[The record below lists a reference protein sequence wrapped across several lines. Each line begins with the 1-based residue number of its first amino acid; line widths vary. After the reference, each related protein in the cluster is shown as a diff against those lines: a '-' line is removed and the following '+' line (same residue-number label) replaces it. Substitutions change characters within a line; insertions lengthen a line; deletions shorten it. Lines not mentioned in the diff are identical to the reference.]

1 MYFILVHIFLTILL
15 TFWLDLWSIR
25 NLHRMTG
32 HCATGDEYGLAGVP
46 ASPCPGAHR
55 RRTDLMPAILIRSQA
70 GGQSTAPNTPGRAVS
85 LSRIDGAAAVCKQ
98 PRPSMASSK
107 SMSHLAAQKKTQ
119 GFRPTTTTANG
130 TNHVRAKTGGNLP
143 RKQGRLSLSLS
154 STSL

>member
-1 MYFILVHIFLTILL
+1 
-15 TFWLDLWSIR
+15 
-25 NLHRMTG
+25 MTG

-70 GGQSTAPNTPGRAVS
+70 GGGQSTAPNTPGRAVS

-119 GFRPTTTTANG
+119 GPRPTPTANA
-130 TNHVRAKTGGNLP
+130 TYHVRAKTGGNLP
-143 RKQGRLSLSLS
+143 RKQGRSPLSFLYRSLKCLPFLLSFGKRNRPS
-154 STSL
+154 AHGKVAPES